1 MDRAAA
7 TLKCR
12 PADLPERVSQMRDE
26 LRRQS
31 ATLAWPR
38 ALPRATDV
46 VAAALRN
53 AKDLGAYRCVFT
65 KLNRISGK
73 DLRSVWDSIRDGAKG
88 EPVACVVASTTSDG
102 KVALLAAG
110 TESRSGWRHHSAQ
123 IGIKRLW
130 RLPWAAAGPTWHRQ
144 AALTP
149 RASPPAALDA
159 AKAALGHRCGPSRSI
174 LARHAS
180 AWWRP

>member
-1 MDRAAA
+1 MGAIEYVDERLALMDQAAA

-26 LRRQS
+26 LREAKRNIGVAKGFAS
-31 ATLAWPR
+31 G
-38 ALPRATDV
+38 DV

-65 KLNRISGK
+65 KLNGISGK

-110 TESRSGWRHHSAQ
+110 TESAV
-123 IGIKRLW
+123 
-130 RLPWAAAGPTWHRQ
+130 AAGFSAGDIIKQIAGFVGGRGGGRPNMAQ
-144 AALTP
+144 AGGSD
-149 RASPPAALDA
+149 ASGITAALDA
-159 AKAALGHRCGPSRSI
+159 AKAALG
-174 LARHAS
+174 A
-180 AWWRP
+180 

>member
-1 MDRAAA
+1 MDQAAA

-26 LRRQS
+26 LREAKRNIGVAKGS
-31 ATLAWPR
+31 ASG
-38 ALPRATDV
+38 DV

-65 KLNRISGK
+65 KLNGISGK

-88 EPVACVVASTTSDG
+88 EPVACVVASTTPDG

-110 TESRSGWRHHSAQ
+110 TESAV
-123 IGIKRLW
+123 
-130 RLPWAAAGPTWHRQ
+130 AAGFSAGNIIKEIAGFVGGRGGGRPNMAQ
-144 AALTP
+144 AGGSD
-149 RASPPAALDA
+149 ASGIAAALDA
-159 AKAALGHRCGPSRSI
+159 AKAALG
-174 LARHAS
+174 A
-180 AWWRP
+180 